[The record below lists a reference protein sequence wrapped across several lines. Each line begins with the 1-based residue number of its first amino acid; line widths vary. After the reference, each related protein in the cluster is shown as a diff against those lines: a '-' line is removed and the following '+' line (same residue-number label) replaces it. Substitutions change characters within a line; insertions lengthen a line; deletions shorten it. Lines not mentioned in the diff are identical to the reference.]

1 MGVDHGE
8 FVRRAVLASICDD
21 YENVDQVILR
31 QVAEEGSKQGIAV
44 DRSEIVSALAALIEG
59 GLAKAYTLSCTE
71 PFSVELGGM
80 PELDVIEMDF
90 ATYFL
95 ATKKGVEL
103 HLADYPCWRSE
114 DDDGNLQRGG

>member
-1 MGVDHGE
+1 MGVNHGE

-21 YENVDQVILR
+21 YENVDQVILA

-44 DRSEIVSALAALIEG
+44 DRSEVVSALAALIEE

-71 PFSVELGGM
+71 PFSVELGTM
-80 PELDVIEMDF
+80 PELDVIEEDF

-95 ATKKGVEL
+95 ATNKGVEF
-103 HLADYPCWRSE
+103 HLANYPPWRS
-114 DDDGNLQRGG
+114 DDD